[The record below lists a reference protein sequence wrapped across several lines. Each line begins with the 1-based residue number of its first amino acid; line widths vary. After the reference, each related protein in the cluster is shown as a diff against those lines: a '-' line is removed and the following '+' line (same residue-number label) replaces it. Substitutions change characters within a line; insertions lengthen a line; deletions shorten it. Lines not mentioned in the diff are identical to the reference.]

1 MPTRLFTRYLHSQAI
16 ARRRN
21 VCVLVFLSVS
31 HCCFPPNPDMFVHL
45 CATCVFVSVGLP
57 LPETNTPRLCFV
69 EQLTVGFFA
78 TNPHFQVAR

>member
-1 MPTRLFTRYLHSQAI
+1 
-16 ARRRN
+16 
-21 VCVLVFLSVS
+21 
-31 HCCFPPNPDMFVHL
+31 MFVHL